1 MNKLAVTLFLV
12 LIAITLYITYWAAK
26 RVKTTTDFYAAGRQI
41 KGWQN
46 GLAIIGEFLTAAAFL
61 GIGGLIAFWGVDGQI
76 YSITWFASYLVVLL
90 LVAEPIRNSGKYT
103 FADIVSYRLDERVIR
118 PLAAIN
124 AFLISLM
131 YLVPQMVAA
140 GALSKLLFG
149 VPASTG
155 LIVVGVLMIVYIT
168 FGGMLA
174 ATWIQV
180 LKAMILLSGAYI
192 LAFLVMRQFHFSVNA
207 LFAAVANSKDLGIA
221 WLEPGRWPLVKTPI
235 ERLSLGFTL
244 LFGTAA
250 LPHVL
255 MRFYTVPTKRDAQ
268 GSALWSLTFMM
279 LFHVLTFI
287 FGLGAA
293 VLVGNKVIK
302 ALDAGGNIAVPL
314 LARTVAGGQG
324 TLSGELFMAF
334 LVAVAF
340 ITIIAATSGLCIAAS
355 SAFSYDFW
363 FRVVKHGQQDHAGQ
377 VLTARLAA
385 LAIGVLA
392 ILGGL
397 AVQHINVAYLAGM
410 AFAIAATANMPTLIF
425 SLYWRGL
432 TTKGAFLG
440 MLGGAVVAVLCVV
453 TGPPIMGKNA
463 IFPLNNPG
471 IVSVPIGFLLTFL
484 GSVLTR
490 DKVSAVKFQELAVR
504 SRSGLGAE
512 S

>member
-12 LIAITLYITYWAAK
+12 LIAVTLYITYWAAR

-61 GIGGLIAFWGVDGQI
+61 GIGGLISFWGVDGQI

-103 FADIVSYRLDERVIR
+103 FADIVSYRLDERIIR

-131 YLVPQMVAA
+131 YLIPQMVAA

-180 LKAMILLSGAYI
+180 LKAMILLCGAYV

-207 LFAAVANSKDLGIA
+207 LFAAVASSKDLGTA
-221 WLEPGRWPLVKTPI
+221 WLEPGHWPLVKSPI

-255 MRFYTVPTKRDAQ
+255 MRFYTVPTKQHAQ

-314 LARTVAGGQG
+314 LARTVAGGPG

-363 FRVVKHGQQDHAGQ
+363 FRVVKRGQQDHAGQ
-377 VLTARLAA
+377 VRTARLAA

-410 AFAIAATANMPTLIF
+410 AFAIAATANLPTIIF
-425 SLYWRGL
+425 SLYWKGL
-432 TTKGAFLG
+432 TTRGAFAG
-440 MLGGAVVAVLCVV
+440 MLGGALVAVLCVV
-453 TGPPIMGKNA
+453 TGPSIMGKNA
-463 IFPLNNPG
+463 LFPLNNPG
-471 IVSVPIGFLLTFL
+471 IVSVPIGFLLTYL
-484 GSVLTR
+484 GSVLAG
-490 DKVSAVKFQELAVR
+490 DKVSAVKYQELAVR